1 MEKNMES
8 MAAGAIV
15 SGGDNLY
22 PNLPYKVPEEVQ
34 RRTSSAK
41 PELFH
46 KIAPASFLY
55 AVFFTFC
62 LYKNASG
69 IAYPFYVAGTIGFAV
84 YTIRKSGIS
93 WKGGHIL
100 TLAASLML
108 GISNCF
114 TDNAKIIAMN
124 KVWLFVLMAYF
135 LLAVYFDTK
144 SWQLGKFLKSIL
156 RLAIGSI
163 GKMFSFFPDTQAW
176 LEEHKGTKNS
186 RALYV
191 LAGTGISIPLIAVVL
206 VMLSSAD
213 VIFRESI
220 RVLFG
225 NLDGWDV
232 ICCIFWSAVMFFF
245 SYGMASFLDGRELSE
260 TVGDHRK
267 GQPVIAISATAVI
280 AVIYIYFCVIQV
292 VYLFAG
298 YGTLPAGYTYAQYA
312 RQGFFQLLFICL
324 MNLVLVLIGIGFFR
338 ESRVLKGILLVISGC
353 TFIMTASS
361 AYRMLLYISV
371 YYLTFLRIFVLWAL
385 GVIALLLMGIIGKTL
400 KDSFP
405 LFRYG
410 LCVITVCYL
419 ILSFGQP
426 DYWIARYNIERY
438 YAEAGRGEDKSQSNI
453 TDYSEESEVEAEE
466 RRMLDTWYLSG
477 LSADAAPV
485 IMNQAN
491 LERYDVYQDQQ
502 EKWKKGDGT
511 GGREQ
516 EYTDSQ
522 AWYISY
528 ITRHGERAEK
538 MSLRSYN
545 FSRGYVKRTL
555 EMY

>member
-41 PELFH
+41 PELFN

-213 VIFRESI
+213 MIFRESM

-245 SYGMASFLDGRELSE
+245 SYGMASFLEGRELSE

-400 KDSFP
+400 KNSFP

-419 ILSFGQP
+419 VLSFGQP
-426 DYWIARYNIERY
+426 DYWIARYNISAYLE
-438 YAEAGRGEDKSQSNI
+438 GGEGK
-453 TDYSEESEVEAEE
+453 AEE
-466 RRMLDTWYLSG
+466 ERINPDTWYLRG
-477 LSADAAPV
+477 LSADAAP
-485 IMNQAN
+485 IILSEAN
-491 LERYDVYQDQQ
+491 LEQYDAYLEQQ
-502 EKWKKGDGT
+502 EKWKNAANT
-511 GGREQ
+511 GGHGQ
-516 EYTDSQ
+516 EYMDSQ
-522 AWYISY
+522 TWYISY
-528 ITRHGERAEK
+528 IARHAERAEK

-545 FSRGYVKRTL
+545 FSRGYVRRAL
-555 EMY
+555 DRN

>member
-1 MEKNMES
+1 
-8 MAAGAIV
+8 
-15 SGGDNLY
+15 
-22 PNLPYKVPEEVQ
+22 
-34 RRTSSAK
+34 
-41 PELFH
+41 
-46 KIAPASFLY
+46 
-55 AVFFTFC
+55 
-62 LYKNASG
+62 
-69 IAYPFYVAGTIGFAV
+69 
-84 YTIRKSGIS
+84 
-93 WKGGHIL
+93 
-100 TLAASLML
+100 
-108 GISNCF
+108 
-114 TDNAKIIAMN
+114 
-124 KVWLFVLMAYF
+124 
-135 LLAVYFDTK
+135 
-144 SWQLGKFLKSIL
+144 
-156 RLAIGSI
+156 
-163 GKMFSFFPDTQAW
+163 MFSFFPDTQAW

-213 VIFRESI
+213 MIFRESM

-245 SYGMASFLDGRELSE
+245 SYGMASFLEGRELSE
-260 TVGDHRK
+260 TAGDHRK

-400 KDSFP
+400 KNSFP

-419 ILSFGQP
+419 VLSFGQP
-426 DYWIARYNIERY
+426 DYWIARYNISAYLE
-438 YAEAGRGEDKSQSNI
+438 GGVGK
-453 TDYSEESEVEAEE
+453 AEE
-466 RRMLDTWYLSG
+466 ERINPDTWYLRG
-477 LSADAAPV
+477 LSADAAP
-485 IMNQAN
+485 IILSEAN
-491 LERYDVYQDQQ
+491 LEQYDAYLEQQ
-502 EKWKKGDGT
+502 EKWKNAANT
-511 GGREQ
+511 GGRGQ
-516 EYTDSQ
+516 EYMDSQ
-522 AWYISY
+522 TWYISY
-528 ITRHGERAEK
+528 IARHAERAEK

-545 FSRGYVKRTL
+545 FSRGYVRRAL
-555 EMY
+555 DRS

>member
-1 MEKNMES
+1 MES

-93 WKGGHIL
+93 WKGEHIL

-156 RLAIGSI
+156 RLAVGSI

-176 LEEHKGTKNS
+176 LEKHKGTKNS

-213 VIFRESI
+213 MIFRESM

-245 SYGMASFLDGRELSE
+245 SYGMASFLEGRELSE

-324 MNLVLVLIGIGFFR
+324 MNLVLVLTGIGFFR
-338 ESRVLKGILLVISGC
+338 ESRILKGILLVISGC

-400 KDSFP
+400 KNSFP

-410 LCVITVCYL
+410 LCVITVCYFV
-419 ILSFGQP
+419 LSFGQP
-426 DYWIARYNIERY
+426 DYWIARYNISAYLE
-438 YAEAGRGEDKSQSNI
+438 GGEGK
-453 TDYSEESEVEAEE
+453 AEE
-466 RRMLDTWYLSG
+466 ERINPDTWYLRG
-477 LSADAAPV
+477 LSADAAP
-485 IMNQAN
+485 IILSEAN
-491 LERYDVYQDQQ
+491 LEQYDAYLEQQ
-502 EKWKKGDGT
+502 EKWKNAANT
-511 GGREQ
+511 GGRGQ
-516 EYTDSQ
+516 EYMDSQ
-522 AWYISY
+522 TWYISY
-528 ITRHGERAEK
+528 IARHAERAEK

-545 FSRGYVKRTL
+545 FSRGYVRR
-555 EMY
+555 MVAG

>member
-213 VIFRESI
+213 MIFRESM

-245 SYGMASFLDGRELSE
+245 SYGMASFLEGRELSE

-280 AVIYIYFCVIQV
+280 AVIYSYFCVIQV

-298 YGTLPAGYTYAQYA
+298 YGTLPTGYTYAQYA

-324 MNLVLVLIGIGFFR
+324 MNLVLVLTGIGFFR
-338 ESRVLKGILLVISGC
+338 ESRILKGILLVISGC

-400 KDSFP
+400 KNSFP

-419 ILSFGQP
+419 VLSFGQP
-426 DYWIARYNIERY
+426 DYWIARYNISAYLE
-438 YAEAGRGEDKSQSNI
+438 GGEGK
-453 TDYSEESEVEAEE
+453 AEE
-466 RRMLDTWYLSG
+466 ERINPDTWYLRG
-477 LSADAAPV
+477 LSADAAP
-485 IMNQAN
+485 IILSEAN
-491 LERYDVYQDQQ
+491 LEQYDAYLEQQ
-502 EKWKKGDGT
+502 EKWKNAANT
-511 GGREQ
+511 GGRGQ
-516 EYTDSQ
+516 EYMDSQ
-522 AWYISY
+522 TWYISY
-528 ITRHGERAEK
+528 IARHAERAEK

-545 FSRGYVKRTL
+545 FSRGYVRRTL
-555 EMY
+555 DRN

>member
-93 WKGGHIL
+93 WKGEHIL

-156 RLAIGSI
+156 RLAVGSI

-176 LEEHKGTKNS
+176 LEKHKGTKNS

-213 VIFRESI
+213 MIFRESM

-245 SYGMASFLDGRELSE
+245 SYGMASFLEGRELSE

-324 MNLVLVLIGIGFFR
+324 MNLVLVLTGIGFFR
-338 ESRVLKGILLVISGC
+338 ESRILKGILLVISGC

-400 KDSFP
+400 KNSFP

-419 ILSFGQP
+419 VLSFGQP
-426 DYWIARYNIERY
+426 DYWIARYNISAYLE
-438 YAEAGRGEDKSQSNI
+438 GGEGK
-453 TDYSEESEVEAEE
+453 AEE
-466 RRMLDTWYLSG
+466 ERINPDTWYLRG
-477 LSADAAPV
+477 LSADAAP
-485 IMNQAN
+485 IILSEAN
-491 LERYDVYQDQQ
+491 LEQYDAYLEQQ
-502 EKWKKGDGT
+502 EKWKNAANT
-511 GGREQ
+511 GGRGQ
-516 EYTDSQ
+516 EYMDSQ
-522 AWYISY
+522 TWYISY
-528 ITRHGERAEK
+528 IARHAERAEK

-545 FSRGYVKRTL
+545 FSRGYVRR
-555 EMY
+555 MVAG

>member
-8 MAAGAIV
+8 MTAGAIV

-22 PNLPYKVPEEVQ
+22 PNLPYKVPEEVR

-41 PELFH
+41 PELFN

-191 LAGTGISIPLIAVVL
+191 LAGTGISIPLIVVVL

-213 VIFRESI
+213 MIFRESM

-245 SYGMASFLDGRELSE
+245 SYGMASFLEGRELSE

-400 KDSFP
+400 KNSFP

-419 ILSFGQP
+419 VLSFGQP
-426 DYWIARYNIERY
+426 DYWIARYNISAYLE
-438 YAEAGRGEDKSQSNI
+438 GGEGK
-453 TDYSEESEVEAEE
+453 AEE
-466 RRMLDTWYLSG
+466 ERINPDTWYLRG
-477 LSADAAPV
+477 LSADAAP
-485 IMNQAN
+485 IILSEAN
-491 LERYDVYQDQQ
+491 LEQYDAYLEQQ
-502 EKWKKGDGT
+502 EKWKNAANT
-511 GGREQ
+511 GGHGQ
-516 EYTDSQ
+516 EYMDSQ
-522 AWYISY
+522 TWYISY
-528 ITRHGERAEK
+528 IARHAERAEK

-545 FSRGYVKRTL
+545 FSRGYVRRAL
-555 EMY
+555 DRS

>member
-41 PELFH
+41 PELFN

-213 VIFRESI
+213 MIFRESM

-245 SYGMASFLDGRELSE
+245 SYGMASFLEGRELSE

-400 KDSFP
+400 KNSFP

-419 ILSFGQP
+419 VLSFGQP
-426 DYWIARYNIERY
+426 DYWIARYNISAYLE
-438 YAEAGRGEDKSQSNI
+438 GGEGK
-453 TDYSEESEVEAEE
+453 AEE
-466 RRMLDTWYLSG
+466 ERINPDTWYLRG
-477 LSADAAPV
+477 LSADAAP
-485 IMNQAN
+485 IILSEAN
-491 LERYDVYQDQQ
+491 LEQYDAYLEQQ
-502 EKWKKGDGT
+502 EKWKNAANT
-511 GGREQ
+511 GGRGQ
-516 EYTDSQ
+516 EYMDSQ
-522 AWYISY
+522 TWYISY
-528 ITRHGERAEK
+528 IARHAERAEK

-545 FSRGYVKRTL
+545 FSRGYVRRAL
-555 EMY
+555 DRN

>member
-93 WKGGHIL
+93 WKGEHIL

-156 RLAIGSI
+156 RLAVGSI

-176 LEEHKGTKNS
+176 LEKHKGTKNS

-213 VIFRESI
+213 MIFRESM

-245 SYGMASFLDGRELSE
+245 SYGMASFLEGRELSE
-260 TVGDHRK
+260 TAGDHRK

-400 KDSFP
+400 KNSFP

-419 ILSFGQP
+419 VLSFGQP
-426 DYWIARYNIERY
+426 DYWIARYNISAYLE
-438 YAEAGRGEDKSQSNI
+438 GGEGK
-453 TDYSEESEVEAEE
+453 AEE
-466 RRMLDTWYLSG
+466 RINPDTWYLRG
-477 LSADAAPV
+477 LSADAAP
-485 IMNQAN
+485 IILSEAN
-491 LERYDVYQDQQ
+491 LEQYDAYLEQQ
-502 EKWKKGDGT
+502 EKWKNAANT
-511 GGREQ
+511 GGRGQ
-516 EYTDSQ
+516 EYMDSQ
-522 AWYISY
+522 TWYISY
-528 ITRHGERAEK
+528 IARHAERAEK

-545 FSRGYVKRTL
+545 FSRGYVRRAL
-555 EMY
+555 DRS

>member
-135 LLAVYFDTK
+135 LLAAYFDTK

-156 RLAIGSI
+156 RLAVGSI

-176 LEEHKGTKNS
+176 LEKNKGTKNS

-191 LAGTGISIPLIAVVL
+191 LAGTGISIPLIVVVL

-213 VIFRESI
+213 MIFRESM

-245 SYGMASFLDGRELSE
+245 SYGMASFLEGRELSE

-400 KDSFP
+400 KNSFP

-419 ILSFGQP
+419 VLSFGQP
-426 DYWIARYNIERY
+426 DYWIARYNISAYLE
-438 YAEAGRGEDKSQSNI
+438 GGEGK
-453 TDYSEESEVEAEE
+453 AEE
-466 RRMLDTWYLSG
+466 ERINPDTWYLRG
-477 LSADAAPV
+477 LSADAAP
-485 IMNQAN
+485 IILSEAN
-491 LERYDVYQDQQ
+491 LEQYDAYLEQQ
-502 EKWKKGDGT
+502 EKWKNAANT
-511 GGREQ
+511 GGHGQ
-516 EYTDSQ
+516 EYMDSQ
-522 AWYISY
+522 TWYISY
-528 ITRHGERAEK
+528 IARHAERAEK

-545 FSRGYVKRTL
+545 FSRGYVRRTL
-555 EMY
+555 DRN

>member
-93 WKGGHIL
+93 WKGEHIL

-156 RLAIGSI
+156 RLAVGSI

-213 VIFRESI
+213 MIFRESM

-245 SYGMASFLDGRELSE
+245 SYGMASFLEGRELSE
-260 TVGDHRK
+260 TAGDHRK

-400 KDSFP
+400 KNSFP

-419 ILSFGQP
+419 VLSFGQP
-426 DYWIARYNIERY
+426 DYWIARYNISAYLE
-438 YAEAGRGEDKSQSNI
+438 GGEGK
-453 TDYSEESEVEAEE
+453 AEE
-466 RRMLDTWYLSG
+466 ERINPDTWYLRG
-477 LSADAAPV
+477 LSADAAP
-485 IMNQAN
+485 IILSEAN
-491 LERYDVYQDQQ
+491 LEQYDAYLEQQ
-502 EKWKKGDGT
+502 EKWKNAANT
-511 GGREQ
+511 GGRGQ
-516 EYTDSQ
+516 EYMDSQ
-522 AWYISY
+522 TWYISY
-528 ITRHGERAEK
+528 IARHAERAEK

-545 FSRGYVKRTL
+545 FSRGYVRRAL
-555 EMY
+555 DRS